1 MINALM
7 LMRMLKGP
15 SGTLLKDKTIWTIG
29 GERVNVNG
37 TMRSYFGNSQGG
49 ILGALC
55 VHQISLISRLR
66 IALATFT

>member
-29 GERVNVNG
+29 GERVNVDG

-49 ILGALC
+49 ILGTLC
-55 VHQISLISRLR
+55 VHQISLIPRF